1 VIRIAR
7 SGNLKKKRSVSNPK
21 TKIQKGTSTMLRRA
35 LLALIPLAIFF
46 AQPTLAALGPTD
58 TVKKAI
64 GQILIVLKNERLGRQ
79 ERWKRIAPIIN
90 KNFDFRAMSQSILAT
105 HWESASRS
113 EKKQFVEYFSQY
125 LEDTYRRKIEG
136 YADQKIKYTRE
147 RVRGGRAIVDTVIV
161 TETTEIPVSYKMR
174 NHKDKWLAYDVVI
187 EGASLVNSY
196 RNLYAALGKT
206 SGVKG
211 ILLDLKLRVDENRQN
226 ETASGGVTP
235 TSQ

>member
-1 VIRIAR
+1 
-7 SGNLKKKRSVSNPK
+7 
-21 TKIQKGTSTMLRRA
+21 M
-35 LLALIPLAIFF
+35 
-46 AQPTLAALGPTD
+46 
-58 TVKKAI
+58 KKAI
-64 GQILIVLKNERLGRQ
+64 GQILIVLKNERLDRQ

-161 TETTEIPVSYKMR
+161 TKNAEIPVSYKMR
-174 NHKDKWLAYDVVI
+174 NRKDKWLAYDVVI

-211 ILLDLKLRVDENRQN
+211 ILLDLKLRIDENRQN

>member
-1 VIRIAR
+1 
-7 SGNLKKKRSVSNPK
+7 
-21 TKIQKGTSTMLRRA
+21 MLRRA
-35 LLALIPLAIFF
+35 LFILIGSTILFVPSAF
-46 AQPTLAALGPTD
+46 AALGPTD

-64 GQILIVLKNERLGRQ
+64 GEIFIVLKNEHLDRQ
-79 ERWKRIAPIIN
+79 ERWKRIGPIIN

-105 HWESASRS
+105 HWQSASRS

-125 LEDTYRRKIEG
+125 LEDTYRTKIEG
-136 YADQKIKYTRE
+136 YTDQKINYTRE

-161 TETTEIPVSYKMR
+161 TKNAKIPVSYKMR

-206 SGVKG
+206 SGVQG
-211 ILLDLKLRVDENRQN
+211 ILLDLKLRVDENRQS
-226 ETASGGVTP
+226 ETASGSVTP
-235 TSQ
+235 TSP